1 MPNITL
7 AVAEDGIQE
16 LIKKVTDSFHI
27 STSGSTSGNF
37 RVDYNAGI
45 KLHGGKVNL
54 RDNPDEL
61 VIRELDIVYDP
72 LSVTIKI
79 DIPKIT
85 IGGFCLIPPFNTP
98 WGCVKAPELSLFSP
112 NPDITIPINLSSLI
126 ESEIS
131 VAADLDVNYFNNPQN
146 NGLDIFEA
154 HAQNKADA
162 WNIDLMPKWFDLDII
177 DVADTVGNILDA
189 AIDSFIDNLLSWLP
203 DWALDV
209 ISGIFGGIAD
219 MIRGILDIAD
229 DVGEWISDLLFTQL
243 GLADFIINKLT
254 DHFGNFNTI
263 YSVENPFP
271 ILDEPPY
278 PVLLPISNF
287 DFDIKSDELVITA
300 QL

>member
-1 MPNITL
+1 
-7 AVAEDGIQE
+7 
-16 LIKKVTDSFHI
+16 
-27 STSGSTSGNF
+27 
-37 RVDYNAGI
+37 
-45 KLHGGKVNL
+45 
-54 RDNPDEL
+54 
-61 VIRELDIVYDP
+61 
-72 LSVTIKI
+72 
-79 DIPKIT
+79 
-85 IGGFCLIPPFNTP
+85 
-98 WGCVKAPELSLFSP
+98 
-112 NPDITIPINLSSLI
+112 
-126 ESEIS
+126 
-131 VAADLDVNYFNNPQN
+131 
-146 NGLDIFEA
+146 
-154 HAQNKADA
+154 
-162 WNIDLMPKWFDLDII
+162 MPKWFDLDII

>member
-98 WGCVKAPELSLFSP
+98 WGCVKAVSYTHLTLP
-112 NPDITIPINLSSLI
+112 TILR
-126 ESEIS
+126 
-131 VAADLDVNYFNNPQN
+131 V
-146 NGLDIFEA
+146 
-154 HAQNKADA
+154 
-162 WNIDLMPKWFDLDII
+162 
-177 DVADTVGNILDA
+177 
-189 AIDSFIDNLLSWLP
+189 
-203 DWALDV
+203 
-209 ISGIFGGIAD
+209 
-219 MIRGILDIAD
+219 
-229 DVGEWISDLLFTQL
+229 
-243 GLADFIINKLT
+243 
-254 DHFGNFNTI
+254 
-263 YSVENPFP
+263 
-271 ILDEPPY
+271 
-278 PVLLPISNF
+278 
-287 DFDIKSDELVITA
+287 
-300 QL
+300 